1 MLRRDTIAG
10 KFFVKEKNEL
20 ARHFSGGEGT
30 ECRKNENQHQR
41 QG

>member
-10 KFFVKEKNEL
+10 KIFVKEKNEL

-30 ECRKNENQHQR
+30 GYRKNKNQYQR